1 MALCFTRA
9 AIDRWTAKISP
20 AATAVI
26 CRSRLIATST
36 LKWTPTCVAMRRI
49 ASWIGLPSVT
59 PQRALGFPI
68 ISASCSRIVVLN
80 PARPGA
86 TSFGPPLNPRNVL
99 LRAGGAE
106 RTLAATAGPTS
117 GSGTHFAWEYKGQ
130 RADLDAAFG
139 QLRQYFAGAGEPAA
153 ADRLRHGAVS
163 DPHQLDEQRQPD
175 ARVRAG
181 RLGRRVDARPAEVG
195 GSPDSDRLRLSASR
209 TPARRTG
216 FERAGSARWWG
227 QVERRRTKTGKEHGG
242 ATRRGRRTRARGR
255 ERRAPGAEGR
265 RTWERRSP
273 LGRGREGSAE
283 GVQGLRRSGGLAAHQ
298 AQHHP
303 TRGDETA
310 REMASGDDG
319 RRANGGRRSTAPE
332 SGPAPSQPPT
342 TEGGGGT
349 CRQHG
354 IT

>member
-1 MALCFTRA
+1 MVRFRIRTNWTNSVSRTHEFELDDLADASTR
-9 AIDRWTAKISP
+9 DR
-20 AATAVI
+20 
-26 CRSRLIATST
+26 
-36 LKWTPTCVAMRRI
+36 LKWAFSGFRSAAAFGEPDAGPTDGV
-49 ASWIGLPSVT
+49 
-59 PQRALGFPI
+59 
-68 ISASCSRIVVLN
+68 
-80 PARPGA
+80 
-86 TSFGPPLNPRNVL
+86 
-99 LRAGGAE
+99 RAGG
-106 RTLAATAGPTS
+106 L
-117 GSGTHFAWEYKGQ
+117 
-130 RADLDAAFG
+130 
-139 QLRQYFAGAGEPAA
+139 
-153 ADRLRHGAVS
+153 GAV
-163 DPHQLDEQRQPD
+163 
-175 ARVRAG
+175 
-181 RLGRRVDARPAEVG
+181 
-195 GSPDSDRLRLSASR
+195 
-209 TPARRTG
+209 
-216 FERAGSARWWG
+216 WWG
-227 QVERRRTKTGKEHGG
+227 QGGAPPNEDRKGARG

-273 LGRGREGSAE
+273 LGRGREGLGRGRPRTSAFR
-283 GVQGLRRSGGLAAHQ
+283 GIAAHQ

>member
-195 GSPDSDRLRLSASR
+195 VLRIQIGCGFRRAGRRPDGRGSSGR
-209 TPARRTG
+209 ARRG
-216 FERAGSARWWG
+216 VVGPRWSAA
-227 QVERRRTKTGKEHGG
+227 ERRQEKSTRGNTKRTKDTG
-242 ATRRGRRTRARGR
+242 TREGTKSTRCGR
-255 ERRAPGAEGR
+255 EAHLGAEVTP
-265 RTWERRSP
+265 RTWPRG
-273 LGRGREGSAE
+273 LGRGRPRTSAFR
-283 GVQGLRRSGGLAAHQ
+283 GISCAPGAA
-298 AQHHP
+298 
-303 TRGDETA
+303 
-310 REMASGDDG
+310 
-319 RRANGGRRSTAPE
+319 
-332 SGPAPSQPPT
+332 PPDT
-342 TEGGGGT
+342 G
-349 CRQHG
+349 
-354 IT
+354 